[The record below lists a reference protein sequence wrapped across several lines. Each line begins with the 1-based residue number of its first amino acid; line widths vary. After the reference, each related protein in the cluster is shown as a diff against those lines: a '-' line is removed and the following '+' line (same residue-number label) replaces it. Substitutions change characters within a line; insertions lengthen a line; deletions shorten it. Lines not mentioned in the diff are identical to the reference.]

1 MAVLKVD
8 HLTKDYGN
16 LKGVFDVSFEIQ
28 EGEVFGF
35 LGPNGA
41 GKTTTI
47 RHILGFSRP
56 QSGSTWVD
64 GLNSWEQPDLIQQ
77 ELGYLPGEIAFP
89 NNMTGAQFIKMMADM
104 RGLKDMTKAQY
115 LIEKFQL
122 DPTGDLKRMSKGMK
136 QKIGIVCA
144 FMHNPKV
151 LVLDEPTSGLDPLM
165 QSTFVELIQEEKK
178 QGKTILMSSHMLEEV
193 EDTCD
198 RIGVIRQGKLVST
211 ILSDEIKHS
220 DKKSYKIEF
229 TTKQDFERFCKE
241 ELEFKE
247 VISIKNQ
254 VKIIVPDKDINTLIR
269 IMTNYDLKFLSEIKF
284 SLEEYFMHLY
294 GGGEDIDK

>member
-16 LKGVFDVSFEIQ
+16 HKGVFDVSFEIN

-47 RHILGFSRP
+47 RHILGFSKP
-56 QSGSTWVD
+56 QKGSTWVD
-64 GLNSWEQPDLIQQ
+64 GLNSWENPDLIQR

-89 NNMTGAQFIKMMADM
+89 NDMTGSQFIKMMGDM
-104 RGLKDMTKAQY
+104 RGLKDMTKAHY
-115 LIEKFQL
+115 LIQKFQL
-122 DPTGDLKRMSKGMK
+122 DPTGALKRMSKGMK

-165 QSTFVELIQEEKK
+165 QSTFVELIQEEKA

-193 EDTCD
+193 GGTCE
-198 RIGVIRQGKLVST
+198 RIGIIRQGKLIST
-211 ILSDEIKHS
+211 ITSDEIKQTN
-220 DKKSYKIEF
+220 KKTYEIEF
-229 TTKQDFERFCKE
+229 NAVEDFEKFCTE
-241 ELEFKE
+241 QLAFKE
-247 VISIKNQ
+247 TDLTKRQ
-254 VKIIVPDKDINTLIR
+254 VKVIVQNSDINSFIK
-269 IMTNYDLKFLSEIKF
+269 IIANYDLRFLAEIKF

-294 GGGEDIDK
+294 GGEYDDK

>member
-16 LKGVFDVSFEIQ
+16 NKGVFDVTFEIK

-35 LGPNGA
+35 LGPNGS

-47 RHILGFSRP
+47 RHILGFSKP
-56 QSGSTWVD
+56 HQGSTWID

-89 NNMTGAQFIKMMADM
+89 NDMTGSQFIKMMADM

-115 LIEKFQL
+115 LIGKFQL

-193 EDTCD
+193 DDTCD
-198 RIGVIRQGKLVST
+198 RIGVIRQGKLISI
-211 ILSDEIKHS
+211 ILSAEIKHTN
-220 DKKSYKIEF
+220 KKSYKIEF
-229 TTKQDFERFCKE
+229 TTQDDFERFVNEK
-241 ELEFKE
+241 LEFKE
-247 VISIKNQ
+247 VNAIKNQ
-254 VKIIVPDKDINTLIR
+254 VKIIVQDKDINTLIR
-269 IMTNYDLKFLSEIKF
+269 IMTNYDLKFFSEIKF
-284 SLEEYFMHLY
+284 SLEDYFMHLY
-294 GGGEDIDK
+294 GGEEVDK